1 MFVRVTIP
9 VLFKRDSTDD
19 LALIVLSLLQLIFQ
33 FLVDLLLLFDT
44 FFQLLELV
52 LLAETSI
59 WVLTILKEQ
68 IRYKHSHRRDQQT
81 VFTQRFLFRCH
92 RNLLFSDLLF

>member
-52 LLAETSI
+52 LLG
-59 WVLTILKEQ
+59 
-68 IRYKHSHRRDQQT
+68 R
-81 VFTQRFLFRCH
+81 RFLLSGFFFDAIAISSFLIYSFEST
-92 RNLLFSDLLF
+92 N